1 MNRPLT
7 QADRLVGPSSRRQ
20 PTSPL
25 AHSILAQATINQS
38 VLSSGHAPNP
48 HPTSARD
55 SQPTRSTSHSRCSI
69 PTSMSVDSVPAE
81 PQPAPPA
88 SSVEIA
94 TLTTRAAIEAHLQAL
109 SFQESSLDSRL
120 ATLISS
126 RAQLAAHLN
135 ALNGLEEVVA
145 GIQGEAEV
153 MADRVGEVAETAERV
168 GGKVR
173 ILDQEQVQQIFY

>member
-1 MNRPLT
+1 
-7 QADRLVGPSSRRQ
+7 
-20 PTSPL
+20 
-25 AHSILAQATINQS
+25 
-38 VLSSGHAPNP
+38 
-48 HPTSARD
+48 
-55 SQPTRSTSHSRCSI
+55 
-69 PTSMSVDSVPAE
+69 MSVDSVPAE